1 MKHARHRFSQNTSST
16 WRSVMTF
23 AQGKLYEERAA
34 LLNITSNTANWEVPK
49 LVQQMGSENGNE
61 AITHHLSVDIGSLV
75 TMLLELK
82 KMASQSESSS
92 NSNECMGMNL

>member
-1 MKHARHRFSQNTSST
+1 
-16 WRSVMTF
+16 
-23 AQGKLYEERAA
+23 
-34 LLNITSNTANWEVPK
+34 
-49 LVQQMGSENGNE
+49 MGSENGNE